1 MYCPKCAQEQISDD
15 AKFCTRCGLPL
26 NGLAEWLAA
35 RGNVL
40 GEHQHEARTFALSR
54 RRKRIRRGAKL
65 MFLGGVLLPFF
76 FVFSLAVNEPGFLI
90 VPLTVFILGASW
102 ALYSRIFTEEIS
114 PNQQS
119 MPAALRSAFDRAT
132 LPPASHNPLGDFV
145 KPQVETGE
153 MRRPPSVTERTTHLL
168 NKDQN

>member
-35 RGNVL
+35 GGNVSA
-40 GEHQHEARTFALSR
+40 EHQHNAATLTVSR
-54 RRKRIRRGAKL
+54 RRKRIRQGAKL
-65 MFLGGVLLPFF
+65 MFLGGVLLPIF
-76 FVFSLAVNEPGFLI
+76 FVLSLAVEEPGFLI
-90 VPLTVFILGASW
+90 IPLIILIFGASW
-102 ALYSRIFTEEIS
+102 ALYSRLFTEEI
-114 PNQQS
+114 PPDQQN
-119 MPAALRSAFDRAT
+119 MPRALRSASGRAT
-132 LPPASHNPLGDFV
+132 LPPASHNPLGNFV

-168 NKDQN
+168 NKDQQ